1 MVEDRIVPRGFE
13 PLSQAPK
20 ACMLDH
26 YTTGLTWTWTYL
38 TFTLIVTFSV
48 SIIFKCM
55 VGIKMMHLASYLLS
69 GAGKL

>member
-26 YTTGLTWTWTYL
+26 YTTGLT
-38 TFTLIVTFSV
+38 FTLIVIVTCSI
-48 SIIFKCM
+48 SIIFKCK
-55 VGIKMMHLASYLLS
+55 VGIRMTHLFRA
-69 GAGKL
+69 